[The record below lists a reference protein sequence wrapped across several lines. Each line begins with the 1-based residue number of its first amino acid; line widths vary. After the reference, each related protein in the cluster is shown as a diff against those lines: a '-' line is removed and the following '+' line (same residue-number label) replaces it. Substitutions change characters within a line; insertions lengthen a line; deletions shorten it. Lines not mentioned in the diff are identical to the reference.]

1 MNKQWRLKKRPE
13 AGPSEDCFELV
24 EADIP
29 ALEPGKALIKTRYL
43 GVAPVMLR
51 YMQNETDFESALA
64 LGDLMIGRGVGEVIA
79 SDCPTLPVG
88 ALVQARI
95 GWQEYALIDEQQI
108 PAPFILRHRDLPA
121 SHGLSSL
128 GPSGFTALI
137 GLREIGQLKP
147 NDAILVSGAAGGVG
161 SQVAQVAKALGAKRV
176 VGIAGG
182 PTKCA
187 ELINSMGYD
196 AAIDYQSEDVPASI
210 DTHFPEGIDL
220 FFDNVG
226 GALLDD
232 VLARIRRRARIVICG
247 SISEYLLPDEERH
260 RFANLQNLGRQDARM
275 EAFFIF
281 DYLDNHRDYSDCLA
295 DFIRNGQLT
304 PIEHLSE
311 GIETLPT
318 ALCDLYRGNN
328 IGVRIVK
335 VAAEAD
341 GND

>member
-64 LGDLMIGRGVGEVIA
+64 LGELMRGRGGGEVIA
-79 SDCPTLPVG
+79 SDCPALPIG
-88 ALVQARI
+88 AQVQARI
-95 GWQEYALIDEQQI
+95 GWQEYALIDDEQI
-108 PAPFILRHRDLPA
+108 PAPFILKHRDLPA

-187 ELINSMGYD
+187 ELINRMGYD
-196 AAIDYQSEDVPASI
+196 AAIDYQSEDVTASI

-295 DFIRNGQLT
+295 DLIRNGQLT
-304 PIEHLSE
+304 PIEHVSE

-335 VAAEAD
+335 VATEAD

>member
-29 ALEPGKALIKTRYL
+29 ELEPGKALIKTWYL

-64 LGDLMIGRGVGEVIA
+64 LGDLMIGRGVGQVVA

-95 GWQEYALIDEQQI
+95 GWQEYALIDDQQV
-108 PAPFILRHRDLPA
+108 PTPFILRHRDLPA

-182 PTKCA
+182 QQ
-187 ELINSMGYD
+187 M
-196 AAIDYQSEDVPASI
+196 
-210 DTHFPEGIDL
+210 
-220 FFDNVG
+220 
-226 GALLDD
+226 
-232 VLARIRRRARIVICG
+232 R
-247 SISEYLLPDEERH
+247 
-260 RFANLQNLGRQDARM
+260 
-275 EAFFIF
+275 
-281 DYLDNHRDYSDCLA
+281 
-295 DFIRNGQLT
+295 
-304 PIEHLSE
+304 
-311 GIETLPT
+311 
-318 ALCDLYRGNN
+318 
-328 IGVRIVK
+328 
-335 VAAEAD
+335 
-341 GND
+341 

>member
-1 MNKQWRLKKRPE
+1 M
-13 AGPSEDCFELV
+13 
-24 EADIP
+24 
-29 ALEPGKALIKTRYL
+29 
-43 GVAPVMLR
+43 
-51 YMQNETDFESALA
+51 
-64 LGDLMIGRGVGEVIA
+64 
-79 SDCPTLPVG
+79 
-88 ALVQARI
+88 ALVSAGHRSARTPASRS
-95 GWQEYALIDEQQI
+95 ELA
-108 PAPFILRHRDLPA
+108 PAPFILRHGDLPA

-196 AAIDYQSEDVPASI
+196 AAIDYQAEDVPASI
-210 DTHFPEGIDL
+210 DEHFPQGIDL

-226 GALLDD
+226 GVLLDD

-247 SISEYLLPDEERH
+247 SISEYLVPPSERH

-281 DYLDNHRDYSDCLA
+281 DYLENHLEYSDCLA
-295 DFIRNGQLT
+295 DFIREGLLA
-304 PIEHLSE
+304 PVEHLSE
-311 GIETLPT
+311 GIETLPA

-335 VAAEAD
+335 VASEAD
-341 GND
+341 THV